1 MGKKRLVLLPEVIE
15 FLHGEDAA
23 VQIKFWVIAE
33 DLERHGKLF
42 MPHGKKL
49 ERNLFEIRISE
60 PEGTIRVFY
69 VYEGV
74 SQLFGVHAYK
84 KGTQKT
90 PPKELRVA
98 RSRRAALERRLQEEK
113 RHEEHS

>member
-1 MGKKRLVLLPEVIE
+1 
-15 FLHGEDAA
+15 
-23 VQIKFWVIAE
+23 
-33 DLERHGKLF
+33 
-42 MPHGKKL
+42 
-49 ERNLFEIRISE
+49 
-60 PEGTIRVFY
+60 

-98 RSRRAALERRLQEEK
+98 RSRRAALKRCLQEEK
-113 RHEEHS
+113 GHEEHS